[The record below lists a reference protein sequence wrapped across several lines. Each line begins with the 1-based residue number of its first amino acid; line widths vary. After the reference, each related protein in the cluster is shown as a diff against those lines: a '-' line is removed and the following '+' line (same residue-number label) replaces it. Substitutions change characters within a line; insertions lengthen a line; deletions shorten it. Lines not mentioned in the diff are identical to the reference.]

1 MHNGEIPRFA
11 RNDAAGGEY
20 NERKVKMAP
29 PFSLFFFSL
38 PKIASFRSRATRG
51 KESVLMHNSQC
62 IMHNG
67 EMPHSV
73 RKKISVCKRIQ
84 CVPTNYSLYSLNF
97 NAFNKR
103 FGNGFCGSRPLS
115 FRANHFVNGI
125 LYASVNSISVPP
137 MSSM

>member
-1 MHNGEIPRFA
+1 MKCLTAQIPCSKDIICRAAVIRQPLKTWGCHNVTA
-11 RNDAAGGEY
+11 
-20 NERKVKMAP
+20 
-29 PFSLFFFSL
+29 LHFFSY
-38 PKIASFRSRATRG
+38 IINAARR
-51 KESVLMHNSQC
+51 
-62 IMHNG
+62 
-67 EMPHSV
+67 
-73 RKKISVCKRIQ
+73 
-84 CVPTNYSLYSLNF
+84 VPTNYSLYFLNF